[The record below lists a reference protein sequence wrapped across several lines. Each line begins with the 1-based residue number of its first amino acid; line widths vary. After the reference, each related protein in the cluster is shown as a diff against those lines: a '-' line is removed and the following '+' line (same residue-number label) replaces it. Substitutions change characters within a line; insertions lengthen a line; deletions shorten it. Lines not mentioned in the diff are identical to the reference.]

1 VSIVLA
7 VALLFAVWTTP
18 TFDLRVNQATSV
30 RWWMLCAPFAA
41 WAVAIG
47 SLALAIAVL
56 EKGWP

>member
-1 VSIVLA
+1 VSVVLA

-18 TFDLRVNQATSV
+18 TLNLKADQAATV